1 MSRSGT
7 RRSTI
12 VNRRAGQTA
21 RLTFLAKR
29 AALTFG
35 ALGLVI
41 YGAHAALTS
50 DWMRDAEIRATD
62 SFNLKVSEAGFNV
75 QNLLIDG
82 RVHIDRE
89 QLKKLL
95 GIQKNTSIF
104 AYDLEAIQER
114 LSKISWVKS
123 AIVERRLPDT
133 IYVRLEER
141 VPVALWQRNG
151 KLSLVDSE
159 GFVLADKNLQAFNHM
174 IVITGDNAPNNAAEL
189 VGLIRVEPELQDRIE
204 IARWI
209 GNRRWD
215 IKLKNG
221 ITLRLPEDD
230 AGFAI
235 KRLSEAQKNEQ
246 VLDRQVEAIDLR
258 DPMRIV
264 VQTAPGAVDK
274 YEAGYKK
281 EKNI

>member
-1 MSRSGT
+1 M
-7 RRSTI
+7 
-12 VNRRAGQTA
+12 N
-21 RLTFLAKR
+21 
-29 AALTFG
+29 
-35 ALGLVI
+35 
-41 YGAHAALTS
+41 AALTS

-62 SFNLKVSEAGFNV
+62 SFNMKISEAGFNV

-82 RVHIDRE
+82 RVHTDRQ
-89 QLKKLL
+89 QLQNLL
-95 GIQKNTSIF
+95 GVQKNASIF
-104 AYDLEAIQER
+104 AYDLAAIQER
-114 LSKISWVKS
+114 LAKISWVKS

-174 IVITGDNAPNNAAEL
+174 LVITGDNAPSNAAEL
-189 VGLIRVEPELQDRIE
+189 VGMIRAEPELHDRIE